1 MRFVKTLFAAALA
14 LAAAGAS
21 AQAWSAKPI
30 RLVVPFALGSGTDI
44 IARVIAEELQRG
56 LGTNIVVD
64 GRRPG

>member
-1 MRFVKTLFAAALA
+1 
-14 LAAAGAS
+14 
-21 AQAWSAKPI
+21 WSAKPI